1 MRLSYYDEK
10 IAQCRY
16 LAERTDDP
24 LEKAVYEAMA
34 AEFIGK
40 AREEE
45 AAGDASLPLRLAG

>member
-10 IAQCRY
+10 IAQCRQ
-16 LAERTDDP
+16 LAARTDDP

-40 AREEE
+40 AREET
-45 AAGDASLPLRLAG
+45 AADAASPPLSLAG